1 MRLDRTK
8 QWTLKRSIVLDGV
21 GLHSGSRVRMTLLP
35 APDDFGL
42 RFVRSDLT
50 GSPAVPALAE
60 YVVDTRLSTTLG
72 QGSARVRTVEH
83 LMAALWMLGISNLE
97 IKVDGPE
104 LPILDGSALP
114 YVQAIMEAGR
124 LEQGAR
130 RACLEFGHRLEID
143 HGDRS
148 VLFQPS
154 SSNRPEITYVI
165 DYGHPHVGQQL
176 FEDTLDEERFVRDIA
191 PARTFCLLSE
201 VEAMRKAG
209 LAKGG
214 SLENAV
220 VIGNE
225 GPLNPLRFPDEC
237 VRHKVLDLIG
247 DLALTGL
254 DWVGSV
260 VAAKAGHPLHVALA
274 CEMRAKALTPENN
287 SAILAS

>member
-8 QWTLKRSIVLDGV
+8 QWTLKRSIAFEGI
-21 GLHSGSRVRMTLLP
+21 GLHSGAMVRMTLRP
-35 APDDFGL
+35 APEGFGV
-42 RFVRSDLT
+42 RFVRSDLL
-50 GSPAVPALAE
+50 GAPAVPALAE

-72 QGSARVRTVEH
+72 HGMARISTVEH
-83 LMAALWMLGISNLE
+83 LMAALWMLGVSNLE
-97 IKVDGPE
+97 ILVDGPE

-114 YVQAIMEAGR
+114 YAGGILEVGRREQA
-124 LEQGAR
+124 AR
-130 RACLEFGHRLEID
+130 RPRFLFDHRLEVD
-143 HGDRS
+143 QGDRS

-154 SSNRPEITYVI
+154 PSRLPEVTYII
-165 DYGHPHVGQQL
+165 DYGHPHVGPQL
-176 FEDTLDEERFVRDIA
+176 FEGHLDEERFVREIA

-214 SLENAV
+214 SLDNAV
-220 VIGNE
+220 VIGDE
-225 GPLNPLRFPDEC
+225 GPLNALRFPDEC

-254 DWVGSV
+254 DWVGAV

-274 CEMRAKALTPENN
+274 RDLRVLALSPENSN
-287 SAILAS
+287 AILAS